1 MNKTYFII
9 FLTFLIGCNFSDES
23 VELPGGSTYV
33 NEGKCNKLI
42 LVNIKNSKNIESCVS
57 EYKFDDSFITA
68 CQIDEKA
75 CENDSIEIKN
85 KLFFIIDV
93 KKEVLYGPLS
103 KNIFLEKLSALKAD
117 TKLIIE

>member
-1 MNKTYFII
+1 MNKNYFII
-9 FLTFLIGCNFSDES
+9 FLTFLLGCNFSDES
-23 VELPGGSTYV
+23 VELPGGNTYV

-68 CQIDEKA
+68 CQIDENA
-75 CENDSIEIKN
+75 CEKNLNIKN

-93 KKEVLYGPLS
+93 KREVLYGPLS
-103 KNIFLEKLSALKAD
+103 KNDFLEKLNELKAD
-117 TKLIIE
+117 RKLIIE